1 MVEKWKLAL
10 KEFLKKYEEDDD
22 VVGAILC
29 GSYANDTYND
39 SSDINVYLVLKNSVK
54 EIEEGHTES
63 NSYLISYF
71 KRNSNSIKKLM
82 NIDYEATNSLVV
94 ANMFA
99 YGKII
104 YDLDG
109 SVKELQD
116 LALDYIDRPLRNI
129 DATLFDINNRFLA
142 TSMIELKE
150 ALKEQRPDFNI
161 IYYELLKHIYIDYCE
176 YEGIPTY
183 QESKIYKI
191 LTDEE
196 YRKKSHIFKVPDNKF
211 IKLYLNCYEIEKP
224 NVMYNNIKKLL
235 DYYYE
240 RIGGF
245 NIRQFKIRTE
255 LD

>member
-29 GSYANDTYND
+29 GSYANETYND

-54 EIEEGHTES
+54 ETEEGNTES
-63 NSYLISYF
+63 NSYLISYS
-71 KRNSNSIKKLM
+71 KKNSDNIKKLM
-82 NIDYEATNSLVV
+82 NIEYEATNNLIV

-129 DATLFDINNRFLA
+129 NATLFDLNNRFLA
-142 TSMIELKE
+142 ISMIELTQ
-150 ALKEQRPDFNI
+150 ALKEQRLDFNT
-161 IYYELLKHIYIDYCE
+161 IYYDLLRHIYIDYCE
-176 YEGIPTY
+176 YEGVPMY

-211 IKLYLNCYEIEKP
+211 VKLYLNCYEIDKA
-224 NVMYNNIKKLL
+224 NVMYKNIKKLL

-240 RIGGF
+240 RVGGF
-245 NIRQFKIRTE
+245 NIRNYKMVTE
-255 LD
+255 I

>member
-10 KEFLKKYEEDDD
+10 KEFLKQYEEDDD

-29 GSYANDTYND
+29 GSYANGTYNE
-39 SSDINVYLVLKNSVK
+39 SSDINVYLVLKDSVK
-54 EIEEGHTES
+54 ETEEGKTES

-71 KRNSNSIKKLM
+71 KKNSDSIKKRMELQ
-82 NIDYEATNSLVV
+82 YETSNSLIT

-116 LALDYIDRPLRNI
+116 LALDYIDRPSHNI
-129 DATLFDINNRFLA
+129 KAEILDLNNCYI
-142 TSMIELKE
+142 TVSMIELTQ
-150 ALKEQRPDFNI
+150 ALKEKRLDFNA
-161 IYYELLKHIYIDYCE
+161 IYYDLLENIYRGYYE
-176 YEGIPTY
+176 YEGIPMY
-183 QESKIYKI
+183 QKSKRYKI

-211 IKLYLNCYEIEKP
+211 IKLYLNCYEIDK
-224 NVMYNNIKKLL
+224 VDTMYKNIKALL
-235 DYYYE
+235 DYYFE
-240 RIGGF
+240 RVGKF
-245 NIRQFKIRTE
+245 NIRNYKKVWKI
-255 LD
+255 